1 MHRSSTRSSR
11 CRWSD
16 RSNRSREVRSNDSSD
31 TSSEHPSVKP
41 RNHETISI
49 AREERFR
56 EFFCSPFRNL
66 SSFLGRTQIPLGE
79 RIDERLNL
87 IRPIALFRSSQRRQI
102 RQKPILSLKKKTPPS
117 APSPHIQFK
126 EKRERHTSN
135 RDTDKSD
142 YPQLSLRPI
151 HSSPILSVGV
161 DRVHRSRN

>member
-1 MHRSSTRSSR
+1 MHRSSARSSW
-11 CRWSD
+11 CRRSD
-16 RSNRSREVRSNDSSD
+16 RSNRSREVRSNDPSD
-31 TSSEHPSVKP
+31 TSSEHSSVTASAI
-41 RNHETISI
+41 TISAI
-49 AREERFR
+49 RKEALKRSLA
-56 EFFCSPFRNL
+56 SPFRNL
-66 SSFLGRTQIPLGE
+66 PSLLGRTQIPLGE

-102 RQKPILSLKKKTPPS
+102 RQKPILSLKKKPPPS